1 MYFFMQVG
9 PQLLSN
15 DQNVVFGPINH
26 SASMTS
32 SMQVE
37 SPLLSNQNLV
47 FDPMNNSAPCTSSM
61 VGPQL
66 LSNQNLVFD
75 PINHY
80 APIASSMQVES
91 QPLSNQNLVS
101 DYSRNYLVPNTS
113 SMVGHDQLLSN
124 NNFFS
129 DPRNHFA
136 PNTCLMVHP
145 QVAELFAQFTA
156 LLGRYLLNQ
165 SLVSAPQWQINPQQG
180 SYSSLYSNGDFG
192 NNCTS
197 SSSEFHR
204 GLEDAWIAQGS
215 FQDKHPEEATG
226 QDFSY

>member
-26 SASMTS
+26 SASM
-32 SMQVE
+32 
-37 SPLLSNQNLV
+37 
-47 FDPMNNSAPCTSSM
+47 TSSM